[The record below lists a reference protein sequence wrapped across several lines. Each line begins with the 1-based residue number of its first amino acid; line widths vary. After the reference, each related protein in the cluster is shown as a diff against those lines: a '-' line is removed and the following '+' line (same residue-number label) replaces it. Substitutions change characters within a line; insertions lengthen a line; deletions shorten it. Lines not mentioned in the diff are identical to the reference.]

1 VVNGISVEND
11 GAVLRI
17 RLDRPEKLNAVDTPM
32 LDELSAHIRGA
43 EADESVRA
51 VLLAGAGRAFC
62 SGGDLTGGDM
72 AGAVDAA
79 NRVVRAITS
88 LPKPIVAGVHGG
100 AVGFG
105 CALALSCDVV
115 VAAPSAYF
123 QLAFTRVGLMPD
135 GGASALL
142 PGLIGRARTA
152 RMAMTAEKISAA
164 TAFEWGMI
172 SHLTGEDDYQSM
184 LADMLGSVSAG
195 PTLAFGWTK
204 RALSAATLTGLES
217 VQAIE
222 AEGQLALIDTADFR
236 EGARAFRE
244 RRAPD
249 FHGH

>member
-1 VVNGISVEND
+1 
-11 GAVLRI
+11 
-17 RLDRPEKLNAVDTPM
+17 M

-43 EADESVRA
+43 ETDESVRA
-51 VLLAGAGRAFC
+51 VLLSGAGRGFC
-62 SGGDLTGGDM
+62 SGGDLTSGDT
-72 AGAVDAA
+72 AGAADAA

-88 LPKPIVAGVHGG
+88 LPKPVVAGVHGG

-105 CALALSCDVV
+105 CALALSCDLV

-152 RMAMTAEKISAA
+152 RMAMTAERISAS

-172 SHLTGEDDYQSM
+172 SYLTGEDDYQSM
-184 LADMLGSVSAG
+184 LADVLGSVSAG

-204 RALSAATLTGLES
+204 RALAAATLTELEP

-222 AEGQLALIDTADFR
+222 AEGQLALVDTSDFR

-244 RRAPD
+244 RRSPN

>member
-1 VVNGISVEND
+1 
-11 GAVLRI
+11 
-17 RLDRPEKLNAVDTPM
+17 
-32 LDELSAHIRGA
+32 
-43 EADESVRA
+43 
-51 VLLAGAGRAFC
+51 
-62 SGGDLTGGDM
+62 
-72 AGAVDAA
+72 
-79 NRVVRAITS
+79 
-88 LPKPIVAGVHGG
+88 
-100 AVGFG
+100 
-105 CALALSCDVV
+105 
-115 VAAPSAYF
+115 
-123 QLAFTRVGLMPD
+123 
-135 GGASALL
+135 
-142 PGLIGRARTA
+142 
-152 RMAMTAEKISAA
+152 MAMTAEKISAA